1 MANLLDQASIVLTPT
16 AYDDGKVLCAKPS
29 EPPYGDFDFSRNSA
43 ATRVNAQGLVENVQI
58 LSSNLV
64 QNGDFSEEGVQEVS
78 NGSFSQEGVEL
89 VTNGDFSNGST
100 DWNLTRGNV
109 INDKLVFNTTGQPSG
124 SRSVF
129 AIQNNVADLNKIYKV
144 EFTISD
150 YVSGQFRLR
159 KPFITSDTFGNGT
172 YTYYGTASEINFE
185 LQGRLDIEHN
195 FSIDN
200 VSVREVGQNWTLGT
214 GWSIGEDKAV
224 ATSGSASKLQ
234 QSISGLS
241 GKTCKVSFTLSDYGG
256 SGLALLD
263 FGSTS
268 GQSITANGTYTEI
281 GTYDQNYFQI
291 FKDTNFTGSITNISV
306 KEVGMDWSVTDADA
320 NNYVEFGDGTAR
332 LKFLNTSPITTLKT
346 SFAMTTGKKYKL
358 TVDVLSITSGSIK
371 VSNAGINETFDTIG
385 ISTRIINPT
394 SATTLNFYR
403 ATANVDLTLNSV
415 ALIEITDDTN
425 LPRINY
431 EGFSYQDALGSE
443 LLTNGDFATNIN
455 GWGGNT
461 TKTWNNGTLVSVGV
475 GAGNNTNF
483 QSLNLTAGKTYRFTW
498 EIASTDANASFV
510 YLSTDGQITNSY
522 VGAGTFTE
530 DVTIVSNSIYVDFR
544 FTGANTTTVF
554 NSVSVKEYLGQE
566 VVPDSGCG
574 SWLFEPQSTNLIPYS
589 EDFSQW
595 TTSNS
600 TEIANNAISP
610 SGGMNAYKLYPNSSG
625 NFRNLTTGGQISGL
639 NTFSIFAKAGE
650 LQHLVLID
658 TGGSGAG
665 IDFNLSTGVAT
676 DVSTS
681 GFDSFDMVDYGNG
694 WYRCTATATDGY
706 SYWILSDNG
715 GVSVTANGTDGL
727 YTWGAQTEQQ
737 SYATSYIPTEGS
749 TVTRNQDLC
758 TNGGSLA
765 SINSTEGVLYAEIAA
780 LSDDGTYRIL
790 SLSNGTSVER
800 IYMQYTN
807 ASNTISVV
815 VKKGSVTQANISFAL
830 SDETEFSKIGFK
842 YKEND
847 FALWVN
853 GVKVGTDTS
862 GNTPIGLSELAF
874 DSGTGG
880 NNFFGKTKAVAV
892 WKEALSDQELADLTY
907 PTPTDPTFALDFDTI
922 ATDFTFARGSEAT
935 YVDAQGL
942 IQSTASNDTP
952 RIDYSTGS
960 EAFLLEPQST
970 QLLPYSEDFSSGNWF
985 EYGETSATI
994 DASQSNPSGA
1004 NGSYKIEGLSGL
1016 GRFGLS
1022 AITVAPS
1029 TKYTVSFYVKNINA
1043 TLLKAFFTNSSVTT
1057 YTYTS
1062 EVNTS
1067 NWSRVSV
1074 NFTTGAATSMQI
1086 QFIRDLP
1093 IGESAY
1099 IWGAQLEQQ
1108 DYATSYI
1115 PTSGSTVTRNQETC
1129 INATPE
1135 INSEEGVL
1143 YFEGRALTNASG
1155 TSLRSISLSDGT
1167 TQQRIFIRY
1176 SSAENQLTLY
1186 CIEGGNVRAVAG
1198 TNSYNLLEFNKIA
1211 ISYKQNNFK
1220 FFVNGTKISE
1230 DNSGNTPTLLNK
1242 LSFNAGSGEPF
1253 YGNTKDVQVY
1263 TKALS
1268 DAELIKLTT

>member
-1 MANLLDQASIVLTPT
+1 MANLLQKASIVLTPT
-16 AYDDGKVLCAKPS
+16 AYDNGKVLCAKPS

-78 NGSFSQEGVEL
+78 NGSFSQEGAEL
-89 VTNGDFSNGST
+89 VTNGSFTNGST
-100 DWNLTRGNV
+100 DWALGSQFSIGTNKAIYDN
-109 INDKLVFNTTGQPSG
+109 SG
-124 SRSVF
+124 SGTLVQSFNWQVGKTY
-129 AIQNNVADLNKIYKV
+129 KITFDIGDFTTSQRFDVYSGVSFIKSATV
-144 EFTISD
+144 ESNTSYTIYFNGDGGSTLR
-150 YVSGQFRLR
+150 FRGL
-159 KPFITSDTFGNGT
+159 TTES
-172 YTYYGTASEINFE
+172 
-185 LQGRLDIEHN
+185 
-195 FSIDN
+195 FSITN
-200 VSVREVGQNWTLGT
+200 ISVKEVGQNWTLGT

-332 LKFLNTSPITTLKT
+332 LKFLNTSPVTTLKT

-371 VSNAGINETFDTIG
+371 VANAGINETFDTIG

-443 LLTNGDFATNIN
+443 LVTNGGFATDLSNWTGASGRGSYTWDN
-455 GWGGNT
+455 GKAKITNDEASSYPNLYQNPT
-461 TKTWNNGTLVSVGV
+461 TVAGQVYKVTATVEIGT
-475 GAGNNTNF
+475 
-483 QSLNLTAGKTYRFTW
+483 
-498 EIASTDANASFV
+498 ASTIEVRVYDNATLGSQQ
-510 YLSTDGQITNSY
+510 LTTDGQIEFYFTA
-522 VGAGTFTE
+522 VGTTPSLHLYLWE
-530 DVTIVSNSIYVDFR
+530 
-544 FTGANTTTVF
+544 TGNTGNYCF
-554 NSVSVKEYLGQE
+554 FDNVSVKEVTGQE

-681 GFDSFDMVDYGNG
+681 GFDSFDMVGYGNG

-749 TVTRNQDLC
+749 TVTRNQDVC

-780 LSDDGTYRIL
+780 LSNDGTYRIL

-892 WKEALSDQELADLTY
+892 WKEALSDQELT
-907 PTPTDPTFALDFDTI
+907 
-922 ATDFTFARGSEAT
+922 E
-935 YVDAQGL
+935 
-942 IQSTASNDTP
+942 
-952 RIDYSTGS
+952 
-960 EAFLLEPQST
+960 
-970 QLLPYSEDFSSGNWF
+970 
-985 EYGETSATI
+985 
-994 DASQSNPSGA
+994 
-1004 NGSYKIEGLSGL
+1004 
-1016 GRFGLS
+1016 
-1022 AITVAPS
+1022 
-1029 TKYTVSFYVKNINA
+1029 
-1043 TLLKAFFTNSSVTT
+1043 
-1057 YTYTS
+1057 
-1062 EVNTS
+1062 
-1067 NWSRVSV
+1067 
-1074 NFTTGAATSMQI
+1074 
-1086 QFIRDLP
+1086 
-1093 IGESAY
+1093 
-1099 IWGAQLEQQ
+1099 
-1108 DYATSYI
+1108 
-1115 PTSGSTVTRNQETC
+1115 
-1129 INATPE
+1129 
-1135 INSEEGVL
+1135 
-1143 YFEGRALTNASG
+1143 
-1155 TSLRSISLSDGT
+1155 
-1167 TQQRIFIRY
+1167 
-1176 SSAENQLTLY
+1176 
-1186 CIEGGNVRAVAG
+1186 
-1198 TNSYNLLEFNKIA
+1198 
-1211 ISYKQNNFK
+1211 
-1220 FFVNGTKISE
+1220 
-1230 DNSGNTPTLLNK
+1230 
-1242 LSFNAGSGEPF
+1242 
-1253 YGNTKDVQVY
+1253 
-1263 TKALS
+1263 
-1268 DAELIKLTT
+1268 LTTI